1 MGAQRFKSA
10 LHHLGGQIPAWG
22 NFSSQLQ
29 EVLLPQSCQQFRR
42 QLALQ
47 QSAVQGCL
55 LYTSLSRRMKHTTS
69 KSIRGRLMSYFSE
82 CAKQFGSSSFIIPYN
97 RQQLADYLGVDR
109 STMCNE
115 LSKMQRDGII
125 EYEKNRFL
133 LKMWML
139 EAAKLW
145 RGFSFDLRRSLFSCL
160 RRCFSTGLRRR
171 FLSCLRRSCCHPFRD
186 TIQSL
191 LCRHPYSCCRIHFIN
206 PAVFQNSP
214 VWRIT
219 GCLLYTSIADYL
231 TGDNPVY
238 IYGSNLSSVPAKY
251 LQVVLNT
258 LDHPSILIEWHRL
271 LAGLIHEITS
281 DSVLFMISAHG
292 DSQRYLPIFECAKKR
307 GITTILLTSE
317 KNSPLLSLSTIWM
330 CSNDQNEECHHVDI
344 NSRLGIITLIQLI
357 IELAAQGTICLLYTS
372 RCV

>member
-1 MGAQRFKSA
+1 MIPLFEKAHRMQLTETEKSI
-10 LHHLGGQIPAWG
+10 LDYFEKNLPLSVHTHL
-22 NFSSQLQ
+22 NDLSS
-29 EVLLPQSCQQFRR
+29 
-42 QLALQ
+42 A
-47 QSAVQGCL
+47 
-55 LYTSLSRRMKHTTS
+55 LYTSNATIVRFCQKLGLNGYNEFKYQLRHELKQMKEPV
-69 KSIRGRLMSYFSE
+69 FSPNDLI
-82 CAKQFGSSSFIIPYN
+82 SHS
-97 RQQLADYLGVDR
+97 LAL
-109 STMCNE
+109 
-115 LSKMQRDGII
+115 
-125 EYEKNRFL
+125 
-133 LKMWML
+133 
-139 EAAKLW
+139 
-145 RGFSFDLRRSLFSCL
+145 
-160 RRCFSTGLRRR
+160 
-171 FLSCLRRSCCHPFRD
+171 FRD
-186 TIQSL
+186 
-191 LCRHPYSCCRIHFIN
+191 N
-206 PAVFQNSP
+206 MEAV
-214 VWRIT
+214 
-219 GCLLYTSIADYL
+219 DL

-357 IELAAQGTICLLYTS
+357 IELAAQGTTKENS
-372 RCV
+372 